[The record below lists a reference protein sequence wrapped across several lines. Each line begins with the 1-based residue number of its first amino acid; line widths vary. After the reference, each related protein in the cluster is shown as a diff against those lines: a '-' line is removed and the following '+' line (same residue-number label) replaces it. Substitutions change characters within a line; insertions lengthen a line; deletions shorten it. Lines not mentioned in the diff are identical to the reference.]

1 MFTLSVIPL
10 FSSFSCLCQVA
21 RVELHRFL
29 NGPSLVRFQSGAYSG
44 LPVALVAQLV
54 EQQKNSLLD
63 FPLALFW

>member
-21 RVELHRFL
+21 RVELHRFI
-29 NGPSLVRFQSGAYSG
+29 NGVSLVRVQSNFFKVGSSVGRA
-44 LPVALVAQLV
+44 A
-54 EQQKNSLLD
+54 KISLLG